1 MFHTSVYNIYILYY
15 DFIVN
20 NEYYEVLVYFI
31 ITYLI
36 LYLVFDLKIYL
47 VQFFSL

>member
-1 MFHTSVYNIYILYY
+1 MFHTSVYNISILYY

-47 VQFFSL
+47 VQFFNL